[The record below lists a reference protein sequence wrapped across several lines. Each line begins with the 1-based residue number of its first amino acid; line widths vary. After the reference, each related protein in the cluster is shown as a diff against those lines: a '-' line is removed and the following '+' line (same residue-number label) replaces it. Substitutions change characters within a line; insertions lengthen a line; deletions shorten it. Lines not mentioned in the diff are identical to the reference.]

1 MKTKN
6 VAEMFEAL
14 ASPIRLDVLLALIRA
29 GDAGLVA
36 GEISTHVEVSP
47 TNLSFHLRSLTR
59 SGLVVVDQEGRFL
72 RYRANFGQVAKFV
85 DEVVEDVGAP
95 VAKVLRTSRRR
106 GKK

>member
-36 GEISTHVEVSP
+36 GEISTLVGVSP
-47 TNLSFHLRSLTR
+47 TNLSFHLRSLTQ
-59 SGLVVVDQEGRFL
+59 SGLVVVAQEGRFL
-72 RYRANFGQVAKFV
+72 RYRANFGRVATFVDDLV
-85 DEVVEDVGAP
+85 DEVGEP
-95 VAKVLRTSRRR
+95 VAKILRSLGRRR
-106 GKK
+106 KK